1 MRLTIVADNSTSP
14 NWGCR
19 ATSFALRELLSTR
32 HEIVGNVDRDL
43 LRAPFTADARIPANL
58 HAGIVAKLRRPRLRR
73 LPGLGK
79 LAFDAIDLL
88 GKVHAPTHAAAAQAE
103 LLWATRASSP
113 KARALVAAIE
123 PCDAIVV
130 NGEGE
135 MIFST
140 PPRESL
146 LQTLAIC
153 ALARRMGKRLF
164 WLNGMISAAPDS
176 QVNPESVEA
185 VRTELAGAV
194 IAARDPLSF
203 ETAQRLLP
211 GMVDRWFPDA
221 LFSWSRLFAVQA
233 PLAYDASRLIAWFDR
248 TGTTR
253 PACTHEPYIV
263 LSGSS
268 QSARDQARAADCYT
282 ALARAL
288 GTLGMPVLLVETCV
302 GDLFLRQVARR
313 TGLPCMSV
321 ETPMMAGAALLA
333 NARAFVSGRWH
344 PGILASLGGTPG
356 VFMGSNSH
364 KTAALQQMLSY
375 PSPVEYPP
383 FPDATSIAAIVQD
396 TRQAIAAGADLRAS
410 VAMRAGK
417 LAAQVPQLLD
427 LVA

>member
-32 HEIVGNVDRDL
+32 HEIVGTVDRDL
-43 LRAPFTADARIPANL
+43 IRAPFTAEARIPANL
-58 HAGIVAKLRRPRLRR
+58 HAGIVAKLRRQRLRR
-73 LPGLGK
+73 LPGVGK
-79 LAFDAIDLL
+79 LAFRGIDMLGAI
-88 GKVHAPTHAAAAQAE
+88 HAPSHAITADAE
-103 LLWATRASSP
+103 LLWAMRGSSP
-113 KARALVAAIE
+113 KAQALIAAIA
-123 PCDAIVV
+123 PCDAVVV

-140 PPRESL
+140 PARETL

-176 QVNPESVEA
+176 QVNSESVEV
-185 VRTELAGAV
+185 VRAELADAV
-194 IAARDPLSF
+194 IATRDPLSF
-203 ETAQRLLP
+203 EAGQRLLP
-211 GMVDRWFPDA
+211 GMVESWFPDA
-221 LFSWSRLFAVQA
+221 LFTWSHLFAGQA

-248 TGTTR
+248 TGVTR
-253 PACTHEPYIV
+253 PACTDQPYIV

-282 ALARAL
+282 ALARGLAAVGL
-288 GTLGMPVLLVETCV
+288 PVLLVETCV

-313 TGLPCMSV
+313 TGLPCMPV
-321 ETPMMAGAALLA
+321 DTPMMAGAALVA

-364 KTAALQQMLSY
+364 KTAALQQMLAY
-375 PSPVEYPP
+375 PAPVEYPP
-383 FPDATSIAAIVQD
+383 FPDAAAITAIVED
-396 TRQAIAAGADLRAS
+396 TRQAIAAGPGLRATI
-410 VAMRAGK
+410 ADRAGQ
-417 LAAQVPQLLD
+417 LAAQVPQLLE

>member
-32 HEIVGNVDRDL
+32 HEIVGAVDRDL
-43 LRAPFTADARIPANL
+43 IRAPFTSDARIPPSI
-58 HAGIVAKLRRPRLRR
+58 HAEIVTKLRRPRLRR
-73 LPGLGK
+73 LPGIGK
-79 LAFDAIDLL
+79 LAFRGIDLL
-88 GKVHAPTHAAAAQAE
+88 GEVHAATHAVTADAD
-103 LLWATRASSP
+103 LLWAMRGSSP
-113 KARALVAAIE
+113 KAQALIAQIE

-140 PPRESL
+140 PARESL

-176 QVNPESVEA
+176 QVNAETVEVA
-185 VRTELAGAV
+185 RGELAGAV
-194 IAARDPLSF
+194 IAVRDPLSL
-203 ETAQRLLP
+203 ETAQHLLP
-211 GMVDRWFPDA
+211 GMVEAWFPDA
-221 LFSWSRLFAVQA
+221 LFTWSHLFAPQA

-248 TGTTR
+248 TGTAR
-253 PACTHEPYIV
+253 PACTDRPYIV

-288 GTLGMPVLLVETCV
+288 GALGMPVLLVETCV
-302 GDLFLRQVARR
+302 GDVFLRRVARR
-313 TGLPCMSV
+313 TGLPCMAV
-321 ETPMMAGAALLA
+321 DTPMMAGAAVLA

-344 PGILASLGGTPG
+344 PGILAALGGTPG

-364 KTAALQQMLSY
+364 KTAALQHMLSY
-375 PSPVEYPP
+375 PDPVEYPP
-383 FPDATSIAAIVQD
+383 FPDAAAITAIVED
-396 TRQAIAAGADLRAS
+396 TRRVIAGGPALRMRIAK
-410 VAMRAGK
+410 RAGQ
-417 LAAQVPQLLD
+417 LAAQVPPLLD
-427 LVA
+427 LVT